1 MFVGWEG
8 VGLCSCLLINFWF
21 TRIQANKAA
30 IKAMVLN
37 RIGDFGLVIGILIIF
52 VEYKA
57 VDYAT
62 VFAITPILGDKL
74 FNFLNFD
81 FDLISIICFF

>member
-1 MFVGWEG
+1 
-8 VGLCSCLLINFWF
+8 
-21 TRIQANKAA
+21 
-30 IKAMVLN
+30 MVLN

-62 VFAITPILGDKL
+62 VFAVTPILTNKV
-74 FNFLNFD
+74 F
-81 FDLISIICFF
+81 SFFKF